1 MAPLSNFLPHL
12 ALSLRATLR
21 WLGHQ
26 RHIGFYVYGIILLL
40 CVLFFVAGS
49 WVTSFLADWIKNL
62 IMELLQG
69 WWTPDNELGFFS
81 SDFLSNITSALGW
94 MGSIFSW
101 LLSVLLMATIGGSII
116 LVVMSPLLSHVADK
130 AWVMS
135 GRPEPRDTAL
145 DIARSIGRGILVALR
160 CLLIQFVCIIALFIM
175 GLIPVVGV
183 VVPLLTF
190 LVSSF
195 FYGQTFIDYAVE
207 RSEIEQKALV
217 PQGSNLP
224 QKDVGTSQC
233 PNFSKF
239 TPKRKGDFA
248 FRHLGLV
255 TGLGLPFAL
264 AMLIPFIG
272 RYIALFLAPASA
284 AAGAEMVSLITKQEV
299 EEN

>member
-69 WWTPDNELGFFS
+69 WWTPDNESGFFS

-224 QKDVGTSQC
+224 QNDVGTSQC

-284 AAGAEMVSLITKQEV
+284 AAGAEMVSLITKQEF